1 MNHQMFK
8 SIHLDLA
15 FYLLIFTFVL
25 RNLMTMQDVTNAL
38 ILDAMGQPCPMPLL
52 LLKRNLK
59 RQPEQLMLLKSSDP
73 HSRQD
78 VSRYCQ
84 IQGLYCE
91 IHEISP
97 TEFHYLISK
106 AK

>member
-1 MNHQMFK
+1 
-8 SIHLDLA
+8 
-15 FYLLIFTFVL
+15 
-25 RNLMTMQDVTNAL
+25 MTMHDAAQPLV
-38 ILDAMGQPCPMPLL
+38 LDAMGQPCPMPLL

-59 RQPEQLMLLKSSDP
+59 RQPEQAMLLKSSDP

-84 IQGLYCE
+84 IQGLNCD
-91 IHEISP
+91 IREISS
-97 TEFHYLISK
+97 TEFHYFISK